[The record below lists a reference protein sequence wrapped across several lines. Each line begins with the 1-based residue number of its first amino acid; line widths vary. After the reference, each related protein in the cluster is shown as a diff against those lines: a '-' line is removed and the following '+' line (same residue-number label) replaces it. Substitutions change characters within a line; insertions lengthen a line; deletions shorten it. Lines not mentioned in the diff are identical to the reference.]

1 MQNRDL
7 EQKLRSAVHKTAPD
21 ALDNILAACD
31 AQRDTVIAMPP
42 RRRRNMPARIL
53 AVAAMLAIV
62 IGVSAGTGL
71 LRFPGAEQPAAPVA
85 GQVDSIIELD
95 VNPSIELQVSRDER
109 VLSATALNTDAEA
122 ILDGMD
128 LQNATL
134 DVAINALIGSM
145 LKNGYISDLQN
156 SILVT
161 VENDDRARGEELQ
174 KRLADEIGALLSAS
188 SVEPA
193 VLSQTVGTADETVQ
207 QMMDT
212 YGISQG
218 KASLIIGIMAQNP
231 QLLERNLV
239 GLSINELNLLAAS
252 GSGATGVSS
261 TGTASDK
268 AYIGEQK
275 ARELALAAAGVA
287 EADTTWLNVELDA
300 DDGRMVYEVEFGTA
314 SAEYEIDLD
323 ARTGEIVKN
332 ESEYYHTPVNPVTP
346 SGTEG
351 SSNGDIGRDAALAT
365 ALAHAGLAEAD
376 VYSVKIEFDYDDGR
390 GKYDVEFESGRTEYE
405 YEIDAAT
412 GDILD
417 VDIDWDD

>member
-1 MQNRDL
+1 MRNRDL
-7 EQKLRSAVHKTAPD
+7 EQTLRSAVHKAAPD
-21 ALDNILAACD
+21 ALDNILSACD
-31 AQRDTVIAMPP
+31 AQRGTIIAMPP
-42 RRRRNMPARIL
+42 RRRRNVPARIL
-53 AVAAMLAIV
+53 AAAAMLAIV

-71 LRFPGAEQPAAPVA
+71 LRFPGADQPAAPAA

-95 VNPSIELQVSRDER
+95 VNPSIELQVTRDER
-109 VLSATALNTDAEA
+109 VLSATALNPDAEA

-174 KRLADEIGALLSAS
+174 KRLAEEIGALLSAS

-193 VLSQTVGTADETVQ
+193 VLSQTVSAADETVQ
-207 QMMDT
+207 QMVDT

-218 KASLIIGIMAQNP
+218 KAALIREIMNKNP

-252 GSGATGVSS
+252 GSGALTGISS

-268 AYIGEQK
+268 AYIGDQK
-275 ARELALAAAGVA
+275 ARELALAAAGVS
-287 EADTTWLNVELDA
+287 EADTIWLQVELDA
-300 DDGRMVYEVEFGTA
+300 DDGRILYEVEFGTA

-323 ARTGEIVKN
+323 ARTGDIVKN
-332 ESEYYHTPVNPVTP
+332 EQELYRQPSTPQQQPSSPVA
-346 SGTEG
+346 
-351 SSNGDIGRDAALAT
+351 GDIGRDRALEI
-365 ALAHAGLAEAD
+365 ALGHAGLSQSDIYD
-376 VYSVKIEFDYDDGR
+376 VKVEFDYDDGR
-390 GKYDVEFESGRTEYE
+390 SEYEVEFESGRTEYE
-405 YEIDAAT
+405 YKIDAST
-412 GDILD
+412 GEIFDI
-417 VDIDWDD
+417 DIDWDD

>member
-1 MQNRDL
+1 MINGREERPGH
-7 EQKLRSAVHKTAPD
+7 EQRGRRQMKKWMAM
-21 ALDNILAACD
+21 AACL
-31 AQRDTVIAMPP
+31 ALLLLCGGGLFLRQA
-42 RRRRNMPARIL
+42 N
-53 AVAAMLAIV
+53 AVASV
-62 IGVSAGTGL
+62 VS
-71 LRFPGAEQPAAPVA
+71 
-85 GQVDSIIELD
+85 ID

-174 KRLADEIGALLSAS
+174 QRLVDEIGALLSAS

-287 EADTTWLNVELDA
+287 ELIQHRLEVGAGFCGSDTV
-300 DDGRMVYEVEFGTA
+300 GG
-314 SAEYEIDLD
+314 
-323 ARTGEIVKN
+323 
-332 ESEYYHTPVNPVTP
+332 
-346 SGTEG
+346 
-351 SSNGDIGRDAALAT
+351 
-365 ALAHAGLAEAD
+365 
-376 VYSVKIEFDYDDGR
+376 
-390 GKYDVEFESGRTEYE
+390 
-405 YEIDAAT
+405 
-412 GDILD
+412 
-417 VDIDWDD
+417 